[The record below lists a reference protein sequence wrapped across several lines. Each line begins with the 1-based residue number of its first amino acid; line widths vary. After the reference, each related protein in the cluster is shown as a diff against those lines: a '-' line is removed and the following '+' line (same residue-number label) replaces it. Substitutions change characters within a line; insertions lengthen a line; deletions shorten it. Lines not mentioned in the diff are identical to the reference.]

1 MNTEQYEEFGNDS
14 ATRSVCL
21 PTLAVLSSEWKHGV
35 ACDQQMIKS
44 CLCRVYTDAVV
55 HDFHEIIPELQ
66 HLRTGC
72 FVFTL
77 SNSQIHCCL
86 HDSSYHRYNFLS
98 VQFRGKSYP
107 CKQTLNVLKDLN
119 YWFPEANDIGKS
131 AAKGKAVVLE
141 AVNRRLVAVMIPMT
155 PKNTCGQSSN
165 NLSVLDLCQTSRAL
179 IFSHKQSDACA
190 KALIMTQRASKG
202 KKELKISWLNGNPSS
217 KSYLFIYF
225 KNWKIDQRIYLWL
238 LNEDVFL

>member
-1 MNTEQYEEFGNDS
+1 MSG
-14 ATRSVCL
+14 L
-21 PTLAVLSSEWKHGV
+21 HGCG
-35 ACDQQMIKS
+35 CDF
-44 CLCRVYTDAVV
+44 Y
-55 HDFHEIIPELQ
+55 EIIPELQ

-77 SNSQIHCCL
+77 SNS
-86 HDSSYHRYNFLS
+86 DTSSYHRYNFLS

-131 AAKGKAVVLE
+131 AAKAKAVVLE

-155 PKNTCGQSSN
+155 PKNTCGMLRDLSNPVCQSSGTN
-165 NLSVLDLCQTSRAL
+165 NLSVLDLWQTSRGL

-190 KALIMTQRASKG
+190 KALIMTQRAG
-202 KKELKISWLNGNPSS
+202 
-217 KSYLFIYF
+217 
-225 KNWKIDQRIYLWL
+225 
-238 LNEDVFL
+238 